1 MARIRMI
8 QTGDGTYWFFIGDS
22 LEDSIAHLHL
32 MIHDGKASITHF
44 YVDPKFRRRGYGSRL
59 LRKAESFHARRER
72 KPLRFGFQP
81 VTLIQKGF
89 IKIGDLK
96 YGGLRGD
103 VFPEHLRGWD
113 DG

>member
-1 MARIRMI
+1 MARGIHMI

-59 LRKAESFHARRER
+59 LRKAESFSRRKGAKTLEVWLPTR
-72 KPLRFGFQP
+72 DSNTKRFYQNRGFKIRR
-81 VTLIQKGF
+81 VKG
-89 IKIGDLK
+89 
-96 YGGLRGD
+96 RR
-103 VFPEHLRGWD
+103 FPRAFKRVG
-113 DG
+113 